1 MHRTNRV
8 LTWVAGGLLGVS
20 LATGTAAAIQPD
32 APAPAQR
39 GKGNVVVVTINGS
52 KRLSMTPKRPI
63 RSVIN
68 EKENVARVQV
78 IPDDNESVLIFGL
91 QTGTTRITFTDNMG
105 IKEEVDLIVEFDI
118 DAVKAVLRRAVPT
131 AAVEPIPAGINTV
144 VLTGTVAHAEDIE
157 LILRVAQGVLVSG
170 VPAVAAAQN
179 QAIVPITIVNAMTVG
194 GLRQVQLDVTIASVN
209 RTELRQLGVNFT
221 LNGNSG
227 FLTSLINGLAIHG
240 PDQGTRPLT
249 NLGLLPTQA
258 FLQFA
263 APAPTTNIAAGI
275 VPADLQVF
283 IQALRQERLATL
295 LATPKLVTKSGK
307 PATFLSGGY
316 QAVPE
321 VTASGVGGGTV
332 GARFEPFGTL
342 LTFLPIVLGN
352 GKVFL
357 EVDTA
362 NTTLN
367 ANNGFAI
374 AGVIVQGR
382 DAQMVRTAVEM
393 EPGQTLAIGGM
404 IQVQKGAQTNKTPVL
419 GDLPF
424 VGPAFSSVSHNE
436 VETELLIMVT
446 PYLVDAMDC
455 RQAPCMVPGSE
466 TRSPDDFELFL
477 ELILEAPRGQREV
490 FPNKKYRPA
499 WKNDSTAGSIP
510 CGGGIGNG
518 NGCANGSCGAAAAP
532 AAVPAPP
539 VAPPAEVAPTALPS
553 EPTTLP
559 PMTTVYPPG
568 ARASRQ

>member
-39 GKGNVVVVTINGS
+39 GKANAVVVTINGS

-78 IPDDNESVLIFGL
+78 IPDDNESVLVFGL
-91 QTGTTRITFTDNMG
+91 QTGTTRITMTDSMG
-105 IKEEVDLIVEFDI
+105 IKEEIDLIVEFDI

-131 AAVEPIPAGINTV
+131 AAVEPIPAGINTI

-170 VPAVAAAQN
+170 VPAVAAAQG
-179 QAIVPITIVNAMTVG
+179 QSIIPITIVNAMTVG

-209 RTELRQLGVNFT
+209 RTELRQLGVNFAVVGST
-221 LNGNSG
+221 VDFG
-227 FLTSLINGLAIHG
+227 SLIGSLATSVNN
-240 PDQGTRPLT
+240 DTRRI
-249 NLGLLPTQA
+249 
-258 FLQFA
+258 FLSTLIPQ
-263 APAPTTNIAAGI
+263 PTTNVTFGI
-275 VPADLQVF
+275 VPANFGGF
-283 IQALRQERLATL
+283 IQALHQERLATL
-295 LATPKLVTKSGK
+295 LASPKLVTKSGK

-352 GKVFL
+352 GKIYL

-367 ANNGFAI
+367 ASNGFAI
-374 AGVIVQGR
+374 AGVVVQGR

-393 EPGQTLAIGGM
+393 EPGQTFAVGGM
-404 IQVQKGAQTNKTPVL
+404 IQVQKGAVINKTPLL

-424 VGPAFSSVSHNE
+424 LGTAFSTTSFNE
-436 VETELLIMVT
+436 AETELLFTVT

-455 RQAPCMVPGSE
+455 RQAPCQVPGQE

-477 ELILEAPRGQREV
+477 ELILEAPRGQREI
-490 FPNKKYRPA
+490 FPNKRYKPA
-499 WKNDSTAGSIP
+499 WKNDSTANQFP
-510 CGGGIGNG
+510 CGGGIGSGCGANG
-518 NGCANGSCGAAAAP
+518 SGCANGNCGAQTGQ
-532 AAVPAPP
+532 AVTPIPT
-539 VAPPAEVAPTALPS
+539 APTAEAPATLPS

-568 ARASRQ
+568 AARASRQ